1 MRFRFFCL
9 LLAVF
14 LGSTLVMY
22 EKDAVGSEQQDT
34 LCLPSANI
42 VLMAPE
48 SIEMELTSVQF
59 PHATHFSYECYRC
72 HHKWD
77 GATEIKSCTTSECH
91 DVLTAPKNPLKGGEY
106 TDESIKYYKYAYHE
120 QCRPCHKD
128 VRLQDSEKSSLDEA
142 ESTAPTGCVECHP
155 KDE

>member
-9 LLAVF
+9 LLSVF
-14 LGSTLVMY
+14 IGSTPVMAQEVAVNI
-22 EKDAVGSEQQDT
+22 EKQDT
-34 LCLPSANI
+34 LCLPSAKI

-48 SIEMELTSVQF
+48 SIEMELTPVQF
-59 PHATHFSYECYRC
+59 PHATHFSYSCYDC

-77 GATEIKSCTTSECH
+77 GTAEIKSCTTSGCH
-91 DVLTAPKNPLKGGEY
+91 DVITTPETPLTDGEY
-106 TDESIKYYKYAYHE
+106 TNEAIKYYKYAYHE

-128 VRLQDSEKSSLDEA
+128 VRLESSKEQSLDEA